1 MKPRRK
7 FPIELKRQVV
17 EEVRG
22 GLISLAE
29 ILRKYE
35 IVSSVYYRWEAQY
48 ERGKLNNEPTREGD
62 FLNRIAEL
70 ERKIGQQAMEIDLL
84 KKLRELQQKK
94 ISVLPSNVVVTGPSK
109 RGAK

>member
-7 FPIELKRQVV
+7 FPTELKRQVV
-17 EEVRG
+17 EEVRN

-48 ERGKLNNEPTREGD
+48 ERGKFDNEPTHEGEL
-62 FLNRIAEL
+62 LNRIAEL
-70 ERKIGQQAMEIDLL
+70 ERKVGQQSMEIDLL
-84 KKLRELQQKK
+84 KKIRALQQKK
-94 ISVLPSNVVVTGPSK
+94 ISVLPSNVVVAGPSK